1 MTTTNLTSQTE
12 RVRQI
17 LRTTAS
23 AFGIKSFDCTRID
36 PRILASEFK
45 DPIKFSI

>member
-1 MTTTNLTSQTE
+1 MTTTNLTAQSE
-12 RVRQI
+12 RLRQI

-23 AFGIKSFDCTRID
+23 AFGIKLTDCIRID